1 MASSSC
7 ASSSADLSTGGDT
20 YDSHSTEIKEK
31 EVLSNIKKWEDEV
44 SWLYHAKVTVIPIVK
59 YAIKTFHAQKGVERH
74 KDIKI
79 PRCSNKTC
87 IASNF
92 LDTVLHTTAHIKFLD
107 FLVQQPGNS
116 AVAEDWHTKLNLLTV
131 SKPTYVA

>member
-1 MASSSC
+1 M
-7 ASSSADLSTGGDT
+7 
-20 YDSHSTEIKEK
+20 
-31 EVLSNIKKWEDEV
+31 

-59 YAIKTFHAQKGVERH
+59 YEIKTFRAQRGVEKH

-92 LDTVLHTTAHIKFLD
+92 LDTVIILHTTAHIKFLD

-116 AVAEDWHTKLNLLTV
+116 VKCVGGITYAHAQSQFWAVKTDQ
-131 SKPTYVA
+131 

>member
-1 MASSSC
+1 M
-7 ASSSADLSTGGDT
+7 
-20 YDSHSTEIKEK
+20 
-31 EVLSNIKKWEDEV
+31 

-59 YAIKTFHAQKGVERH
+59 YEIKTFRAHWGVEKH

-92 LDTVLHTTAHIKFLD
+92 LDTVIILHTTAHKILD

-116 AVAEDWHTKLNLLTV
+116 DFLVFRPPPPEWQLT
-131 SKPTYVA
+131 

>member
-1 MASSSC
+1 M
-7 ASSSADLSTGGDT
+7 
-20 YDSHSTEIKEK
+20 
-31 EVLSNIKKWEDEV
+31 

-59 YAIKTFHAQKGVERH
+59 YEIKTFRAHWGVEKH

-92 LDTVLHTTAHIKFLD
+92 LDTVIILHTTAHIKFWIFWFSNLATLYSVGQVHD
-107 FLVQQPGNS
+107 PLLFFVTPVKFLS
-116 AVAEDWHTKLNLLTV
+116 ILLKHFH
-131 SKPTYVA
+131 SLYSSRHFLKH

>member
-1 MASSSC
+1 M
-7 ASSSADLSTGGDT
+7 
-20 YDSHSTEIKEK
+20 
-31 EVLSNIKKWEDEV
+31 

-59 YAIKTFHAQKGVERH
+59 YAIKTFRAQRGVERH

-79 PRCSNKTC
+79 PRCSSKTC

-92 LDTVLHTTAHIKFLD
+92 LDTVIILHTTAHIKFLD

-116 AVAEDWHTKLNLLTV
+116 EANATKLCFHQNKIEKN
-131 SKPTYVA
+131 SISN

>member
-1 MASSSC
+1 M
-7 ASSSADLSTGGDT
+7 
-20 YDSHSTEIKEK
+20 
-31 EVLSNIKKWEDEV
+31 

-59 YAIKTFHAQKGVERH
+59 YAIKTVRAQRGVERY

-92 LDTVLHTTAHIKFLD
+92 LDTVIILHTTAHIKFLD

-116 AVAEDWHTKLNLLTV
+116 ENTTC
-131 SKPTYVA
+131 S

>member
-1 MASSSC
+1 M
-7 ASSSADLSTGGDT
+7 
-20 YDSHSTEIKEK
+20 
-31 EVLSNIKKWEDEV
+31 

-59 YAIKTFHAQKGVERH
+59 YEIKTFRAQRGVEKH

-92 LDTVLHTTAHIKFLD
+92 LDTVIIYNCTYKILD

-116 AVAEDWHTKLNLLTV
+116 ASVEMSLLFFIEHSCHV
-131 SKPTYVA
+131 NGYPSGPAKPLY

>member
-1 MASSSC
+1 M
-7 ASSSADLSTGGDT
+7 
-20 YDSHSTEIKEK
+20 
-31 EVLSNIKKWEDEV
+31 

-59 YAIKTFHAQKGVERH
+59 YEIKTFRAQRGVEKH

-79 PRCSNKTC
+79 PRCSNKTS

-92 LDTVLHTTAHIKFLD
+92 LDTVIILHTTAHIKFLD

-116 AVAEDWHTKLNLLTV
+116 AYKGRLRFKQYMKD
-131 SKPTYVA
+131 KPTKWGIKAFVLSDARNG

>member
-1 MASSSC
+1 M
-7 ASSSADLSTGGDT
+7 
-20 YDSHSTEIKEK
+20 
-31 EVLSNIKKWEDEV
+31 

-59 YAIKTFHAQKGVERH
+59 YEIKTFRAQRGVEKH

-92 LDTVLHTTAHIKFLD
+92 LDTVIILHTTAHIKFLD
-107 FLVQQPGNS
+107 FFGS
-116 AVAEDWHTKLNLLTV
+116 ATWQLCTSGSTDQLFPDLEG
-131 SKPTYVA
+131 

>member
-1 MASSSC
+1 M
-7 ASSSADLSTGGDT
+7 
-20 YDSHSTEIKEK
+20 
-31 EVLSNIKKWEDEV
+31 

-59 YAIKTFHAQKGVERH
+59 YEIKTFRAQRGVEKH

-92 LDTVLHTTAHIKFLD
+92 LDTVIILHTTAHIKFLD

-116 AVAEDWHTKLNLLTV
+116 VYSKQIKLPTLL
-131 SKPTYVA
+131 SSY